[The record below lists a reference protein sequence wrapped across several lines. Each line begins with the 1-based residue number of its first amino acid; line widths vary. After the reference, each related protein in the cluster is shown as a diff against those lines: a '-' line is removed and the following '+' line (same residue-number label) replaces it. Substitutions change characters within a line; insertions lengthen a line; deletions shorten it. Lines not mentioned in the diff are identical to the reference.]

1 MIENW
6 QLLKERKMLEAVP
19 FNVLRRDY
27 LRPDKK
33 GEFNAFVLQM
43 PDWVNIIAYN
53 AKNEVLL
60 IRQFRFGSSNVE
72 LEIPGGCIEE
82 GEEPLA
88 AAKRELKEETG
99 YEGDDWEF
107 LGVVDSNPAVQ
118 TNKCYTFRCKVGEKG
133 TTNFDEN
140 EIIESEFVAKEKV
153 RDFIRSGKITN
164 TYIIAA
170 FFWEAL
176 KDELS

>member
-6 QLLKERKMLEAVP
+6 QLLKERKMFEAVP

-53 AKNEVLL
+53 TKNEVLL

-107 LGVVDSNPAVQ
+107 LGVVDSNPAV
-118 TNKCYTFRCKVGEKG
+118 
-133 TTNFDEN
+133 
-140 EIIESEFVAKEKV
+140 
-153 RDFIRSGKITN
+153 
-164 TYIIAA
+164 
-170 FFWEAL
+170 
-176 KDELS
+176 